1 MIFLEGIEN
10 RIKRIES
17 LSEKMKGW
25 ADANQFEIFTRPEF
39 RSPTVTVFKKPLL
52 FTVQNL
58 MDFLSSYG
66 IIIGNCPDDMRDDYF
81 VIAHMNQTTEEEMTL
96 FLDVLDRFL
105 ADYDTKKSIPVVSK
119 LSPQ

>member
-1 MIFLEGIEN
+1 
-10 RIKRIES
+10 
-17 LSEKMKGW
+17 
-25 ADANQFEIFTRPEF
+25 
-39 RSPTVTVFKKPLL
+39 
-52 FTVQNL
+52 